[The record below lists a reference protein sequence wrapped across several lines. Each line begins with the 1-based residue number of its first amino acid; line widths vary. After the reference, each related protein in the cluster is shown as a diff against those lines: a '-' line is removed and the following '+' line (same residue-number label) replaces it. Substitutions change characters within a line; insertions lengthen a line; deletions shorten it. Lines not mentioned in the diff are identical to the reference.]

1 MQPSDPSTTPPSL
14 PWGAIA
20 LNTACFAL
28 GFAAWVIFGP
38 AVRVIAKELHL
49 APGTAALVKS
59 LPILVGSTCRIPIG
73 MATDRFGA
81 RRMFPSLLLVTAAAV
96 LATSFA
102 SSIQQLVFGGL
113 ALGLVGTTFTVGVQS
128 VSSWTPK
135 VRQGLALGIFGA
147 GNVGT
152 ALTTFGFPLLMVAM
166 GWRGAFRVYALVLT
180 VAAIGYAS
188 LMRDAPRSCATSLSI
203 RALLMP
209 LKQPRAWRF
218 GLYYAATFG
227 VFVAATLTLAD
238 VYMDGYGVS
247 IKTSALLVTTFT
259 FSASLVRVLGG
270 GLSDRLGAR
279 PVLRASLLVI
289 VVCLCPIAMKP
300 PLAVTV
306 LLVFASGLAMGIGM
320 ASTFKYIP
328 QYYAAS
334 VGAVG
339 GVVGALGG
347 LGGFFLPLLATSVK
361 AHMGTPLAAVLPLA
375 GLALLAGV
383 VQHVSVRALMAAP
396 AAVIA
401 DVARRVSERP
411 TANRA
416 SPSMRP

>member
-1 MQPSDPSTTPPSL
+1 MQKTDDTTRPPSL
-14 PWGAIA
+14 PWGVIG

-38 AVRVIAKELHL
+38 SVRVIAKELHI
-49 APGTAALVKS
+49 APGTAALIKS
-59 LPILVGSTCRIPIG
+59 LPILVGATCRIPVG

-81 RRMFPSLLLVTAAAV
+81 RKMFPLLLLMTAAAV
-96 LATSFA
+96 LATSFSA
-102 SSIQQLVFGGL
+102 SIGQLVLGGL

-135 VRQGLALGIFGA
+135 ARQGLALGIFGA

-152 ALTTFGFPLLMVAM
+152 ALTTFGFPLLMVAI
-166 GWRGAFRVYALVLT
+166 GWRGAFRVYAVVLGI
-180 VAAIGYAS
+180 AAIGYL
-188 LMRDAPRSCATSLSI
+188 LMMRNAPRASATSPSV
-203 RALLMP
+203 RALLAP
-209 LKQPRAWRF
+209 LKEARAWRF

-238 VYMDGYGVS
+238 MYIDGYGVS
-247 IKTSALLVTTFT
+247 IKTAALLVTTFT

-270 GLSDRLGAR
+270 GLADRFGAR
-279 PVLRASLLVI
+279 PVLRAAFVVI
-289 VVCLCPIAMKP
+289 VACLCPIALKP
-300 PLAVTV
+300 PLAATV
-306 LLVFASGLAMGIGM
+306 LLVFSAGLAMGIGM
-320 ASTFKYIP
+320 AASFKYIP

-347 LGGFFLPLLATSVK
+347 LGGFFLPLLATTVK
-361 AHMGTPLAAVLPLA
+361 AHLGTPLAAVLPLA
-375 GLALLAGV
+375 GMAIVAGV
-383 VQHVSVRALMAAP
+383 VQHLAIRGLPA

-401 DVARRVSERP
+401 DVARRISERP
-411 TANRA
+411 PANRV